1 MTWICSCWDLES
13 DFRPR
18 GPKSPINHRLT
29 DDKDNS
35 WIWYNDIYIYMY
47 MCICIYNYYE
57 LLLYYMIRPFF
68 PIPVDELH
76 LFLVGCS
83 CTVHRWHSL
92 AFDPSL
98 AARVEMSPSGESS
111 LRLAGV
117 FRLVD
122 FRIFFRLVLLN
133 VLLLDHHFWL
143 VPRFFCSVFVPN
155 DEWWW
160 IFTWLWHVGEDSRSS
175 LL

>member
-1 MTWICSCWDLES
+1 
-13 DFRPR
+13 
-18 GPKSPINHRLT
+18 
-29 DDKDNS
+29 
-35 WIWYNDIYIYMY
+35 
-47 MCICIYNYYE
+47 
-57 LLLYYMIRPFF
+57 MIRPFF

-122 FRIFFRLVLLN
+122 FRIFSG
-133 VLLLDHHFWL
+133 WYY
-143 VPRFFCSVFVPN
+143 
-155 DEWWW
+155 
-160 IFTWLWHVGEDSRSS
+160 
-175 LL
+175 